1 MPKIYPSAA
10 ALIGGTPLVRLS
22 NLAPNL
28 LAKLEWANPGGSA
41 KDRIAESM
49 LRAAPEG
56 PVIEPTSGNT
66 GIALA
71 MLCALQ
77 GRKCTIVMP
86 DSMTPERVAMIKAYG
101 GEVILTPGARGMT
114 GAIEKARQL
123 HAETPGSVLPGQF
136 ESPHNP
142 AAHYGSTGP
151 ELWAD
156 TDGRLD
162 IFVAGAGT
170 GGTLTGAGHYLKE
183 QNPDIR
189 IVAVEPAASPV
200 LSGGEPGKHGIQ
212 GIGAGFVPK
221 ILDKTVIDD
230 IITVTE
236 EEAFAAA
243 RLLARKEGLLCG
255 ISSGAALHAALQ
267 VAAYNPKKTVAVL
280 LPDSA
285 SRYLSTALFE
295 G

>member
-1 MPKIYPSAA
+1 MPKIYPCAA

-22 NLAPNL
+22 RLAPNL
-28 LAKLEWANPGGSA
+28 LAKLEWFNPSGSV

-56 PVIEPTSGNT
+56 PVIEPSSGNT

-71 MLCALQ
+71 MLCAL
-77 GRKCTIVMP
+77 RDRVCTIVMP
-86 DSMTPERVAMIKAYG
+86 DSTPQACIAVIKAYG
-101 GEVILTPGARGMT
+101 AEVILTPGARGMT

-136 ESPHNP
+136 ESHHNP
-142 AAHYGSTGP
+142 AAHYASTGP

-162 IFVAGAGT
+162 ILVAGAGT

-189 IVAVEPAASPV
+189 IIAAEPAASPV
-200 LSGGEPGKHGIQ
+200 LSGGGPGKYGVS
-212 GIGAGFVPK
+212 GIGAESFPR
-221 ILDKTVIDD
+221 ILDRTVIDEV
-230 IITVTE
+230 IPVTE
-236 EEAFAAA
+236 EDALAAA

-255 ISSGAALHAALQ
+255 VSSGTALHAALK
-267 VAAYNPKKTVAVL
+267 AAAENPKKTVAVL

-285 SRYLSTALFE
+285 SPCLSTALF
-295 G
+295 GS